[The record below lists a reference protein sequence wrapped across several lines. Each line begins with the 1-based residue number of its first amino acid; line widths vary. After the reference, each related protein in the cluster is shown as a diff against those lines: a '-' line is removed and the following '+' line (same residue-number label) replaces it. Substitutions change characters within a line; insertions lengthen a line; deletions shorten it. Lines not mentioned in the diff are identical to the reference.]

1 MLVLSA
7 NADYVNWRQVP
18 RKVTLSPKNNARLA
32 RSDRSAKGIRL
43 GRVPPNEIRT
53 EPRRGNARPFGRASR
68 RGRLAASAAVV
79 CFEPGPEPGRE
90 AASDGEQRGCR
101 EECVGRREGQG
112 IWQAHRN
119 TWNRN
124 QPAQDRKSTRLNSS
138 HQIISYA
145 V

>member
-7 NADYVNWRQVP
+7 NADYFNLRQLP

-79 CFEPGPEPGRE
+79 CFQPCPEPGRE

-101 EECVGRREGQG
+101 
-112 IWQAHRN
+112 N

-124 QPAQDRKSTRLNSS
+124 QPARSCRFLYSCCGQQKCWASFCFPG
-138 HQIISYA
+138 A
-145 V
+145 P